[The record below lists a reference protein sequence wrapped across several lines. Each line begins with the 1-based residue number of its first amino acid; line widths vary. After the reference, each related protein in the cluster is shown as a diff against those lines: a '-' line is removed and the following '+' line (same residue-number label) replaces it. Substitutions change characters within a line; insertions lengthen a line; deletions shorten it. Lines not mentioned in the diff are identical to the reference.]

1 MTFSSVI
8 ERCIMSTRAE
18 YRAKLRAASEERKKR
33 GFPEP
38 NRPGKAAK
46 VTMADYLAVCNE
58 RDAWRRRALDA
69 EARGK
74 NSGDVLG
81 EGRFIAGKHQ
91 SGGTEPSF

>member
-1 MTFSSVI
+1 
-8 ERCIMSTRAE
+8 
-18 YRAKLRAASEERKKR
+18 
-33 GFPEP
+33 
-38 NRPGKAAK
+38 
-46 VTMADYLAVCNE
+46 MADYLAVCNE